1 MHLAEAMYV
10 SSANG
15 ASSLKAWGIAPGL
28 GTEFL
33 QGAEGATH
41 GTAMNRAFSAGGLIL
56 HDYPGRCPRLF
67 INGAPLAL
75 NRYI

>member
-28 GTEFL
+28 GTEFFKK
-33 QGAEGATH
+33 
-41 GTAMNRAFSAGGLIL
+41 R
-56 HDYPGRCPRLF
+56 
-67 INGAPLAL
+67 
-75 NRYI
+75 